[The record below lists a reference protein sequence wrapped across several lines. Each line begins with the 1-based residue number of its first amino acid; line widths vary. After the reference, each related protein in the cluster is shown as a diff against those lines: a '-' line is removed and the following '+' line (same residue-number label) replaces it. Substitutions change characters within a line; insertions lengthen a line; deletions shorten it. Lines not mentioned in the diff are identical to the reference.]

1 MWPRWSPYAD
11 NRERCCRRVTGWE
24 RMFGRLH
31 GNTLCVEEVVF
42 CAWLDWPSEILPV
55 SSQAAYRKSHLTILL
70 WLSGFPFNSI
80 KHSCVCEVIKHSCV
94 CLYLGCLPGVIKHTC
109 VCLGLS
115 NTCVCLGSSNTRVW
129 GHQKL
134 MCAWGHQTRAC
145 VRGHQTLV
153 CVWGQCIWVHVVAPV
168 IWAGGSCFGEI
179 IGNTRTAAKVY

>member
-94 CLYLGCLPGVIKHTC
+94 CLYLGSSNTRVFTWGHQTHVCVSGVIKHVC
-109 VCLGLS
+109 VSGVIKHSCVGS
-115 NTCVCLGSSNTRVW
+115 SKTHVCLGSSNARVCPRSSNTSVCL
-129 GHQKL
+129 GSMFL
-134 MCAWGHQTRAC
+134 GAC
-145 VRGHQTLV
+145 
-153 CVWGQCIWVHVVAPV
+153 
-168 IWAGGSCFGEI
+168 GGSCDMGWRELFWRD
-179 IGNTRTAAKVY
+179 NRQY